1 MTDIIGCTR
10 DTRQFWDYYL
20 TTQYSFR
27 EWTSQSAHAKP
38 LFFYMV
44 YINCTYL
51 FRNGGWT
58 LIWLHGYT
66 SPLNFSI
73 LGPTLVKSLTLDV
86 EIVSRLPPIA
96 QKIQRKWQSQ
106 LFLRTCLYSSLGGEM
121 GLVWGILIL
130 WRQNF
135 PIPIRLCNILLISL
149 SLADNWQ
156 SIFHISLFIFCWQR
170 LTPFRFLW
178 KPCDPKNPPPLPP
191 GDKKGQFP
199 QQGTLNPHVT
209 YIH

>member
-1 MTDIIGCTR
+1 MDVNMASRVHI
-10 DTRQFWDYYL
+10 
-20 TTQYSFR
+20 SF
-27 EWTSQSAHAKP
+27 K
-38 LFFYMV
+38 LFYFGSNV
-44 YINCTYL
+44 GEELDAWRWNRFIP
-51 FRNGGWT
+51 
-58 LIWLHGYT
+58 WL
-66 SPLNFSI
+66 
-73 LGPTLVKSLTLDV
+73 
-86 EIVSRLPPIA
+86 VSRLPPIA

-106 LFLRTCLYSSLGGEM
+106 LFLRTCLYSSLGGEV

-135 PIPIRLCNILLISL
+135 PIPIGLCNILLISL

-191 GDKKGQFP
+191 GDKKGLFP
-199 QQGTLNPHVT
+199 QQGTMNPHVT

>member
-1 MTDIIGCTR
+1 MDVNMASRVHI
-10 DTRQFWDYYL
+10 
-20 TTQYSFR
+20 SF
-27 EWTSQSAHAKP
+27 K
-38 LFFYMV
+38 LFYFGSNV
-44 YINCTYL
+44 GEELDAWRWNCFIL
-51 FRNGGWT
+51 
-58 LIWLHGYT
+58 WL
-66 SPLNFSI
+66 
-73 LGPTLVKSLTLDV
+73 
-86 EIVSRLPPIA
+86 VSRLPPIA

-178 KPCDPKNPPPLPP
+178 KPCDPKNPPPLSP
-191 GDKKGQFP
+191 GDKKGLFP